1 MTTLAASMDAV
12 HYNTV
17 PNADTLPAREVMG
30 VWVHAPSLK
39 SAAKRVVQWARA
51 GAARTV
57 YATSAHGLVEAR
69 HDPALRGILNRADL
83 NVPDGTPLVWTLRA
97 LGVRNAT
104 RVYGPDLTVEV
115 CREAAAAGVSVA
127 LYGATPAT
135 LALLRERLPRL
146 APGLNIACS
155 IAPPFGR
162 ISAADDAAHVAQLV
176 ESGAGIVLVG
186 LGCPRQERWCDE
198 HRHQLRAVLIGVG
211 AAFDFHAGNV
221 RQAPSFVQ
229 AAGMEWAFRLGV
241 EPRRLWRRYAR
252 IVPQFFAGAL
262 VEIARA
268 RV

>member
-1 MTTLAASMDAV
+1 MTTLAAPMNAV
-12 HYNTV
+12 QYATA

-30 VWVHAPSLK
+30 VWIHAPSLQ
-39 SAAKRVVQWARA
+39 AAARRIVSWARA
-51 GAARTV
+51 GASRTV

-69 HDPALRGILNRADL
+69 HDRYLRGVLNRADL

-115 CREAAAAGVSVA
+115 CREAAAAGVSIA
-127 LYGATPAT
+127 LYGATPST
-135 LALLRERLPRL
+135 LARLKDRLPRL
-146 APGLNIACS
+146 APGLNIVCA
-155 IAPPFGR
+155 IAPPFGT
-162 ISAADDAAHVAQLV
+162 ISPADDAAHVSQLV

-198 HRHQLRAVLIGVG
+198 HRHRLPAVLLGVG
-211 AAFDFHAGNV
+211 AAFDFHAGTV

-229 AAGMEWAFRLGV
+229 RAGLEWAFRLGV

-252 IVPQFFAGAL
+252 VVPQFFAGAVIEL
-262 VEIARA
+262 VRA

>member
-1 MTTLAASMDAV
+1 MTTLAASIDAV
-12 HYNTV
+12 HYATA
-17 PNADTLPAREVMG
+17 PTADTLPAREVMG
-30 VWVHAPSLK
+30 VWIHAPSLQ
-39 SAAKRVVQWARA
+39 SAARRIVSWARA

-57 YATSAHGLVEAR
+57 YATSAHGLVEAQ
-69 HDPALRGILNRADL
+69 HDPSLRAVLNRADL

-115 CREAAAAGVSVA
+115 CRAAATAGVSVA
-127 LYGATPAT
+127 LYGSTPAT
-135 LALLRERLPRL
+135 LARLKDRLLRL
-146 APGLNIACS
+146 APGLDIACA

-162 ISAADDAAHVAQLV
+162 ISPADDASHVARLV

-198 HRHQLRAVLIGVG
+198 HRHRLPAVLIGVG
-211 AAFDFHAGNV
+211 AAFDFHAGTV

-229 AAGMEWAFRLGV
+229 RAGLEWAFRLGV

-252 IVPQFFAGAL
+252 VVPHFFSGAI

-268 RV
+268 RM